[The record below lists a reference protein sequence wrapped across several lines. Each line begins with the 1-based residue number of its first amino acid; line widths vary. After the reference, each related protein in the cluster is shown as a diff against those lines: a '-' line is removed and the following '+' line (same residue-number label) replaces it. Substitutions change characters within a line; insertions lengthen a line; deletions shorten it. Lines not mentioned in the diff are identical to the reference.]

1 MIDRIAEGIGQEETR
16 RMEGIN
22 DLRDYVDKVKGD
34 LQKVMDKRKLET
46 DNGFRDL
53 RKEMSKSGVKPAG
66 AGSNGAKS
74 TNQRS

>member
-53 RKEMSKSGVKPAG
+53 RKEMSKPGGKPAG